1 MRLTQ
6 RVTPF
11 SKESLH
17 SDEIVK
23 FYTGL
28 PNIKVL
34 KTVFEL
40 VNKTVHTNDTTRL
53 SPFQEF
59 VATVVKLRL
68 NCPVQDLAHR
78 LNTSCANCITNIL
91 IYGLFVKLYG
101 RLCQKLLS
109 LFWNKVAVIIDCFK
123 FFIERP
129 FNLLHGH
136 HINTRTRWKF
146 YLRSRLKEWY
156 LLCLNPGVVVWVT
169 SISLNTVAYSCC
181 LGMLS

>member
-1 MRLTQ
+1 MICNDLTMRLTQ

-109 LFWNKVAVIIDCFK
+109 LFWSKVAVIIDCFK

-136 HINTRTRWKF
+136 HINTRTR
-146 YLRSRLKEWY
+146 
-156 LLCLNPGVVVWVT
+156 
-169 SISLNTVAYSCC
+169 
-181 LGMLS
+181 